1 MVPHERN
8 IEIQCVKA
16 KKDTEAIQG
25 NNYWH
30 KICIQ
35 CETANTDK
43 CDHAQM
49 QKVLLLSEAGRINNI
64 KFSTPCWKSEASY

>member
-49 QKVLLLSEAGRINNI
+49 QK
-64 KFSTPCWKSEASY
+64 PYY